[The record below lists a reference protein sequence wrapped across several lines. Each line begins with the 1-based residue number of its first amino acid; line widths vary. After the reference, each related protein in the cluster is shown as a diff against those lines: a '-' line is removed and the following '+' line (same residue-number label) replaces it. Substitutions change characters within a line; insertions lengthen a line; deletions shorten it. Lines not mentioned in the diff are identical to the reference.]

1 MKRFF
6 VSVLG
11 VSLFFV
17 CLGSVVDRVGA
28 RFKSDEKAL
37 DIIKKA
43 RTAIGGDAAI
53 AEVRGLVIKGQTSK
67 TISINGAE
75 SLEQGETEI
84 VFQYPDKMYK
94 IIKIGDHDNAEGNA
108 LIEKK
113 VDVIVM
119 GDEGEKH
126 KVLLEGKEGEFTTD
140 DGKKIRVR
148 KTEGGEFTPA
158 DGEAKVFVRKK
169 ADGGEWKTEDV
180 DVKEISTADGKT
192 VTIVR
197 KGGDGNATFT
207 TEGGKQV
214 VMERKVRAGHDG
226 FQRDNE
232 LLRTTL
238 SLLLSAPEGMDV
250 SYTFAGESSL
260 DGTAV
265 NVVIAAF
272 GGSSYKLYFDRSS
285 NLPVGLSY
293 VGHPL
298 PVIVKLRKEGGDPAA
313 EKDVVTFN
321 RKIDGAAAKAEHF
334 VRFSDYRN
342 TNGVQLP
349 YKWTTTVGGK
359 QSEVF
364 DVSSYEVNPA
374 NIADRFKDK
383 KVFVRKAK
391 PAQN

>member
-6 VSVLG
+6 ASVLG

-17 CLGSVVDRVGA
+17 CLGAVVDKVGA
-28 RFKSDEKAL
+28 KFKSDEKAL

-94 IIKIGDHDNAEGNA
+94 MIKIGDHDGAEGNT

-113 VDVIVM
+113 VDVIVV
-119 GDEGEKH
+119 GGEGEKH
-126 KVLLEGKEGEFTTD
+126 NNVILEGKDGEFTTD
-140 DGKKIRVR
+140 DGKKIRIR
-148 KTEGGEFTPA
+148 KTDGGEFTTA
-158 DGEAKVFVRKK
+158 DGEAKAFVRKK
-169 ADGGEWKTEDV
+169 SDGGEWKTEDD
-180 DVKEISTADGKT
+180 DVKEIATPDGKT
-192 VTIVR
+192 VTVVR
-197 KGGDGNATFT
+197 KGGEGNATFT
-207 TEGGKQV
+207 TESGKHL
-214 VMERKVRAGHDG
+214 VMERKAG

-265 NVVIAAF
+265 NAVVAAF

-293 VGHPL
+293 VGHPS
-298 PVIVKLRKEGGDPAA
+298 PVIVKFRKEGGDPAA
-313 EKDVVTFN
+313 EKDVATFN
-321 RKIDGAAAKAEHF
+321 RKIDRSAAKVEHF

-374 NIADRFKDK
+374 NIADRFKGER
-383 KVFVRKAK
+383 VFVRRAK